1 MLKKKTANKE
11 FVSPGQELRE
21 SKKFSIKELIGGGI
35 LSREGVVRQ
44 IPFILFLF
52 VILVFYI
59 GNQYQGAK
67 LMKKVVK
74 LEARLKVL
82 KTESISITFER
93 MELSKQ
99 TEVKRMI
106 EEKGLP
112 LKQAVLP
119 PYNIRID

>member
-1 MLKKKTANKE
+1 MPIRNKGKKD
-11 FVSPGQELRE
+11 FVSPGQELKE
-21 SKKFSIKELIGGGI
+21 SKKLTVKELLGGGVF
-35 LSREGVVRQ
+35 SREIVVRQ

-52 VILVFYI
+52 ALLVFYI

-67 LMKKVVK
+67 VMKKVMKV
-74 LEARLKVL
+74 ESRLKVL
-82 KTESISITFER
+82 RNESVSTTFER

-99 TEVKRMI
+99 SEVVKMI

-119 PYNIRID
+119 PYNIKID